1 MDQLLNPEP
10 GLLVWTIVTF
20 LSLVIILKKFA
31 WGPLIKA
38 IEDREARIKGDLD
51 SAQQARQAAEKA
63 QLDIE
68 SQMKG
73 LDQKARQMID
83 EAAKQA
89 EALRLKIQ
97 QEAESHALKIKEKT
111 MQELGLEKERLSSEL
126 RREVSN
132 LSLMAA
138 EKILGES
145 VNEHVQKKTVESF
158 LADLKV
164 VSGKTN

>member
-20 LSLVIILKKFA
+20 LFLVYILKKFA

-51 SAQQARQAAEKA
+51 SARNAREAAEKA
-63 QLDIE
+63 QSDIE

-73 LDQKARQMID
+73 LDQKARQIID
-83 EAAKQA
+83 EASQRA
-89 EALRLKIQ
+89 ETLRAKIQ

-126 RREVSN
+126 RREVSS

-138 EKILGES
+138 EKILGKS
-145 VNEHVQKKTVESF
+145 VDETVQKKTVESF
-158 LADLKV
+158 LTDLKV
-164 VSGKTN
+164 SGKIN